1 MLASASRGR
10 RGSETSA
17 CDERQKR
24 EEAERKLKGANADR
38 RTAQRSLTE
47 CEATLAETQQQLR
60 TNLLSVVNYTQ
71 VAQDVAQYGKDM
83 FLQWTQSHKNWESD
97 MHKSGLR
104 WDKSWNHDP
113 QGAIAAVKAWMQAPA
128 EVLPCRHATA
138 WPPPPASSPRL

>member
-1 MLASASRGR
+1 M
-10 RGSETSA
+10 TVM
-17 CDERQKR
+17 
-24 EEAERKLKGANADR
+24 
-38 RTAQRSLTE
+38 
-47 CEATLAETQQQLR
+47 QLR
-60 TNLLSVVNYTQ
+60 SSSTAPVTLSKRQSAISYWPAGQ
-71 VAQDVAQYGKDM
+71 

-138 WPPPPASSPRL
+138 WPPPPASSPL